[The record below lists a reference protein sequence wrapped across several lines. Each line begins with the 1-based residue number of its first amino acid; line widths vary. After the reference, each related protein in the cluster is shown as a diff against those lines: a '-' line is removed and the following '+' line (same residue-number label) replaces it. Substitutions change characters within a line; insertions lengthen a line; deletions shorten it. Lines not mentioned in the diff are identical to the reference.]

1 MQYLMLNK
9 TDQDDLLAE
18 LSPASFGKFHSKSA
32 CGPRTHLAVDHQPT
46 RGLKR
51 YHRRV
56 GARAE
61 VAVDRPRGELLLL
74 QRALDLS
81 HRRPG
86 HAWLG
91 EPIDDDLRVSHLL
104 APVPLLILD
113 LWDQD
118 AH

>member
-9 TDQDDLLAE
+9 TEQDDLLAE

-32 CGPRTHLAVDHQPT
+32 CSPWTHLAVDHQPT

-61 VAVDRPRGELLLL
+61 VAVDRPRGKPLLL
-74 QRALDLS
+74 QRALDLA
-81 HRRPG
+81 HNRPG
-86 HAWLG
+86 HMRLG
-91 EPIDDDLRVSHLL
+91 QPTDNDFRAFNISARI
-104 APVPLLILD
+104 PLGVR
-113 LWDQD
+113 
-118 AH
+118 